1 MSVAIQ
7 TDTMAVQGPSRARVT
22 AGVTLDTGRWRRT
35 QYEWSIV
42 VTSVVF
48 GPTVKGEP
56 IKYGSVWC
64 PIDDSVS
71 TKVRSLH
78 TSHFTTVCVRA
89 RLTSVHS
96 SARLGLRCATTV
108 HVLWLYCSCPYLH
121 AKLRRRRLIIDSTH
135 RRHLFF
141 F

>member
-1 MSVAIQ
+1 MKPMSVAIQ

-78 TSHFTTVCVRA
+78 TSHFTTVLCPCKVNVCPLIGTIGVEVCHHCA
-89 RLTSVHS
+89 RSL
-96 SARLGLRCATTV
+96 A
-108 HVLWLYCSCPYLH
+108 VLFVS
-121 AKLRRRRLIIDSTH
+121 
-135 RRHLFF
+135 LFAC
-141 F
+141 